1 MYLGWDVGI
10 RNLAYCLIDYEP
22 EPKKIDK
29 SKKNKNNLN
38 KDSLDEQK
46 PNVCMKVVDWGVI
59 SLVKN
64 HINEPVFCCYCMG
77 NQKTCGKKAF
87 YLEKNN
93 KEIGYCK
100 VHSKKVSK
108 ELIEYSEKIICS
120 CESCNAEATRYHPD
134 TETYYCTKHTP
145 KNIKDECEKIVKNV
159 SKTPLLQLGKSLFK
173 ELNKLPI
180 LLKATNIVI
189 ENQPVLKN
197 PTMKSI
203 QMMLYSYFIMKKNED
218 SVDNPK
224 LLEMVLMSAKNK
236 LKIYDGPKID
246 KFDNL
251 KSEYSKNKK
260 LAIEHC
266 KYFIQDDPHWN
277 SFFNETSK
285 NKKNACYGKNDDLSD
300 AYLMTRYYI
309 SKLHKLLKK

>member
-10 RNLAYCLIDYEP
+10 RNLAYCLIDY
-22 EPKKIDK
+22 
-29 SKKNKNNLN
+29 SN
-38 KDSLDEQK
+38 DS
-46 PNVCMKVVDWGVI
+46 MKVIDWGVI

-64 HINEPVFCCYCMG
+64 HCREPVYCGINTG
-77 NQKTCGKKAF
+77 NQKVCGKTAS
-87 YLEKNN
+87 LVEKNN
-93 KEIGYCK
+93 EEIGYCK

-108 ELIEYSEKIICS
+108 ELIPFSDKMICC
-120 CESCNAEATRYHPD
+120 CENCKSEATRYHP
-134 TETYYCTKHTP
+134 ETGKYYCTKHT
-145 KNIKDECEKIVKNV
+145 KDIKDEVEKIVKNV
-159 SKTPLLQLGKSLFK
+159 AKTPLLQLGKALFK
-173 ELNKLPI
+173 ELDKLPI
-180 LLKATNIVI
+180 LLKAKHIVI

-203 QMMLYSYFIMKKNED
+203 QMMLYSYFIMKKNIVTDE
-218 SVDNPK
+218 NPR
-224 LLEMVLMSAKNK
+224 LQEMVLMSAKNK
-236 LKIYDGPKID
+236 LKIYDGPTID
-246 KFDNL
+246 KFDHL

-266 KYFIQDDPHWN
+266 KYFIESDTKWN

-309 SKLHKLLKK
+309 CKLYKLIKK